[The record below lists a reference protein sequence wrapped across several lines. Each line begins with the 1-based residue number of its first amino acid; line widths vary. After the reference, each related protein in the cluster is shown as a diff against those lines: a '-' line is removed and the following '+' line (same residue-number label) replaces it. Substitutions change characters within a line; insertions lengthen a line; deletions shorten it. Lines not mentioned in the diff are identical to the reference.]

1 MELVLRIILIIAGVF
16 ILWQIIVRM
25 DRRLFHFPAPAF
37 IGYALDSDLR
47 RRLQPP
53 NKLIERSGILEG
65 MSVLEVGCGSG
76 AFTTFVARAVGEQGE
91 VTALDIQPAM
101 LEQLERKLK
110 KPENQDIQNIRLYE
124 GGAYEL
130 PFEPLSLDLVYMVT
144 VLPEIPDQDRTLA
157 EVKRVLKPGGI
168 LAVTEFLPDPD
179 YPLNSTTVK
188 RGKKMGFDVEGVYGN
203 LWNYT
208 IRFRKPKQG

>member
-1 MELVLRIILIIAGVF
+1 MELVPRITLIIAGVS
-16 ILWQIIVRM
+16 ILWQITVRIVK
-25 DRRLFHFPAPAF
+25 RLYHSPAPAF
-37 IGYALDSDLR
+37 IGYALDSDMR
-47 RRLQPP
+47 RRLQPSD
-53 NKLIERSGILEG
+53 KLIERSGIREG

-110 KPENQDIQNIRLYE
+110 KPENQDVQNIRLYE

-144 VLPEIPDQDRTLA
+144 VLPEIPDQGRALA
-157 EVKRVLKPGGI
+157 EVKRVLKLGGI

-179 YPLNSTTVK
+179 YPLSSTTVK
-188 RGKKMGFDVEGVYGN
+188 RGKKAGFDVEGVYGN

-208 IRFRKPKQG
+208 VRFRKPEQG